1 MIALLLHDALE
12 GAFSA
17 RPHATAIDQEGAH
30 TTYAELAAR
39 ARRLA
44 ACILALS
51 SPADRFVG
59 VSAAVTCDSIAA
71 ILGALWA
78 GKAYVP
84 LDVQSPPPRLGEII
98 ADARLRVLLIDPLA
112 YPDWRELARRG
123 VASAIILL
131 GAEAP
136 ADAAT
141 LGPCVVSWSEV
152 LGQPEA
158 SPARPHHP
166 ILADDLAYILYTS
179 GSTGTPKGVML
190 THRNAC
196 TFVDWM
202 GREFSVGP
210 DDRVAGRAPL
220 NFDLSVFD
228 IFNTLAAGATLLLKD
243 RRQASE
249 AGQSSEHR
257 HRGYVEMLRS
267 ARATLLYTTPSTFMA
282 LLDRG
287 GLDARVPLRQIM
299 YAGEPFPPAL
309 LRRLM
314 LALPHTRVAN
324 IYGPTET
331 NIVTCHHVESPP
343 VGDTPVPIG
352 REVDDTEII
361 VVGDDGQRC
370 ATGQP
375 GELWVRGGTV
385 CVGYFGKDELTR
397 ERLVDS
403 PFHPYPARFWR
414 TGDHGTRLDDGT
426 LVYHGRIDN
435 MVKVRGYRIE
445 LGDLEACL
453 ATHPGVAQG
462 IVLPTPHATFGHE
475 LHAFVVPREGVR
487 LAPDDVL
494 GFLAERLPQYMLP
507 RAVAVTAEF
516 PYTSTGK
523 VDRQLILASLRREA
537 APSPTPPPSR
547 P

>member
-1 MIALLLHDALE
+1 MAALLLHDALR

-17 RPHATAIDQEGAH
+17 RSGATAIDQEGAR
-30 TTYAELAAR
+30 TTYGELAAL

-44 ACILALS
+44 ARVLALS
-51 SPADRFVG
+51 TPEDRFVG
-59 VSAAVTCDSIAA
+59 VSAAVTRDSIAA
-71 ILGALWA
+71 IVGALQA

-84 LDVQSPPPRLGEII
+84 LDVQSPPARLGEII

-112 YPDWRELARRG
+112 YPAWRELARRG
-123 VASAIILL
+123 VAETIVLL

-141 LGPCVVSWSEV
+141 LGPRVVSWSEV
-152 LGQPEA
+152 LAQPDE
-158 SPARPHHP
+158 PAPPPHQP

-179 GSTGTPKGVML
+179 GSTGAPKGVML
-190 THRNAC
+190 THRNAR

-202 GREFSVGP
+202 GAEFAVGP
-210 DDRVAGRAPL
+210 DDRVAARAPL

-228 IFNTLAAGATLLLKD
+228 VFNTLAAGAALLIKD
-243 RRQASE
+243 RRSAVE
-249 AGQSSEHR
+249 AGQSSEQR
-257 HRGYVEMLRS
+257 HRAYVEMLS
-267 ARATLLYTTPSTFMA
+267 GSRATVLYTTPSTLVA
-282 LLDRG
+282 LLDKG
-287 GLDARVPLRQIM
+287 GLDARAPLRQIM

-314 LALPHTRVAN
+314 LTLPRTRVAN

-343 VGDTPVPIG
+343 ADDAPIPIG
-352 REVDDTEII
+352 REVDDTEIL
-361 VVGDDGQRC
+361 VVGDDGRL
-370 ATGQP
+370 AAPGAP

-414 TGDHGTRLDDGT
+414 TGDQGLRRDDGV
-426 LVYHGRIDN
+426 LVYHGRIDS

-445 LGDLEACL
+445 LGDIESAL
-453 ATHPGVAQG
+453 AAHPGVAQG
-462 IVLPTPHATFGHE
+462 IVLPVAHATLGNE
-475 LHAFVVPREGVR
+475 LHALVVLRDTAS
-487 LAPDDVL
+487 LSPDEVIRY
-494 GFLAERLPQYMLP
+494 LAERLPQYMLP
-507 RAVAVTAEF
+507 RTVVITAEL

-523 VDRQLILASLRREA
+523 VDRQLLLASIRR
-537 APSPTPPPSR
+537 
-547 P
+547 